1 MENIT
6 LNEFIDNFSTM
17 ISTIDTPHIDETGT
31 FPGSIGFIITCN
43 SNLRKNYF
51 EYHLPSLDII
61 TSNSYSNIVDIAWSN
76 LSSNINEWATTI
88 ITSNTLINSIFI
100 PQDEFL
106 ESTNINLTTFNANYM
121 VNIRNIYIYP
131 TNTPTC
137 WLVNFSIFNINNN
150 EFMNI
155 NSQVPIDTFSTITT
169 DSYVITRAW
178 NNVKNQVGNWAYS
191 KLLESPLINTIYY
204 PQII

>member
-1 MENIT
+1 
-6 LNEFIDNFSTM
+6 M
-17 ISTIDTPHIDETGT
+17 ISTIDAPHIDETGT
-31 FPGSIGFIITCN
+31 YPGSIGFIITCN

-51 EYHLPSLDII
+51 EYHIPSLDII

-76 LSSNINEWATTI
+76 LSSNINEWAATI
-88 ITSNTLINSIFI
+88 ITSNVLIGTNYI
-100 PQDEFL
+100 PEDDFSQE
-106 ESTNINLTTFNANYM
+106 TNINLATFNANYI
-121 VNIRNIYIYP
+121 VNITNLYVYP

-137 WLVNFSIFNINNN
+137 WLVNFNIKNIIKN
-150 EFMNI
+150 EIMYI

-169 DSYVITRAW
+169 DMYVVNRAW
-178 NNVKNQVGNWAYS
+178 NIIKNQVGNWAYS